1 MINSYIQEPQ
11 LKKDAIFLNL
21 LLKST
26 STHLFVNKT
35 VSQLLKGY
43 EDPLLIVGKILSNSV
58 KDTKFGLMKV
68 TKHHKL
74 EP

>member
-1 MINSYIQEPQ
+1 MINSYIQEQ
-11 LKKDAIFLNL
+11 LKDAIFLNL

-35 VSQLLKGY
+35 VGQLLKGY
-43 EDPLLIVGKILSNSV
+43 EDPLLLVGKILSNSV

-68 TKHHKL
+68 T
-74 EP
+74 